1 MGWDAHFTEN
11 FSRGFLSKIELFS
24 GIFVF
29 ICADPK
35 TRFSEK
41 TRPIIKYKICLHGLV
56 PTPILNLALP
66 DFFEKSCVSRPFVY
80 LLDHFRHLQ
89 RPKQY
94 QFYVLHPKNEVC
106 QLETFPGNVIKKVR
120 ISGNFSLSLF
130 CKNILWQF
138 CRTNWTIGGH
148 TFILSDETLKKSS
161 KFIHK
166 KKMFSKPMPTVNCY
180 YLYFF

>member
-1 MGWDAHFTEN
+1 MFGYFCRDFA
-11 FSRGFLSKIELFS
+11 
-24 GIFVF
+24 F

-35 TRFSEK
+35 TQFSEK
-41 TRPIIKYKICLHGLV
+41 TQPITKYKICLHGLV

-106 QLETFPGNVIKKVR
+106 QLETFPGNVIKK
-120 ISGNFSLSLF
+120 SQ
-130 CKNILWQF
+130 NIRQF
-138 CRTNWTIGGH
+138 FFIFLLQKYFVTVLPYNLDNWTYFY
-148 TFILSDETLKKSS
+148 TFRRDVEKN
-161 KFIHK
+161 
-166 KKMFSKPMPTVNCY
+166 MQ
-180 YLYFF
+180 

>member
-11 FSRGFLSKIELFS
+11 FSRGFLSKIELVFS

-120 ISGNFSLSLF
+120 ISGNFSLSFF

-138 CRTNWTIGGH
+138 CSTTWTIGH
-148 TFILSDETLKKSS
+148 TFILSDETLKK
-161 KFIHK
+161 KQ
-166 KKMFSKPMPTVNCY
+166 
-180 YLYFF
+180 

>member
-1 MGWDAHFTEN
+1 MFEGYFCRFFA
-11 FSRGFLSKIELFS
+11 I
-24 GIFVF
+24 

-41 TRPIIKYKICLHGLV
+41 TRPITKYKICLHGLV

-106 QLETFPGNVIKKVR
+106 QLETFPGNVIKKKLEYQA
-120 ISGNFSLSLF
+120 IFLYLSSAKIF
-130 CKNILWQF
+130 CDSFAVQLGQLDIL
-138 CRTNWTIGGH
+138 
-148 TFILSDETLKKSS
+148 
-161 KFIHK
+161 
-166 KKMFSKPMPTVNCY
+166 
-180 YLYFF
+180 LYFQTRR